1 MQLFVNQVTYNNQ
14 QVFNMLLLLQ
24 QEAVKKELNS
34 IHARDLLKLIPE
46 DSFASIIKDT
56 NVDFQVKKLFGRTM
70 FFLLLYGLLD
80 SKRSSLRTLE
90 QSFKTNKFKVLFKID
105 PLQNIKY
112 NSLSDRLSTMNV
124 DFFKEVYEMIYDLL
138 SKYYTE
144 SEKLKYNIVRI
155 DSTMVAEAANKLEQG
170 MTLGNQTNKKSKQV
184 KYTFSM
190 TNLFPSSA
198 EIFTHQSEVNE
209 GITVPQVI
217 RNYIDK
223 KQNNVFVFDR
233 GMKSRKIFNEL
244 DEDYWF
250 VTRIN
255 YGSNNEVI
263 RSFDFEENLTIGNL
277 FIKSDDLVY
286 LFDKRH
292 NRSKPFRL
300 IQTVDQKG
308 KGLWFLT
315 NLEDESIETIINIYK
330 KRWDIEVF
338 FRFIKQ
344 ELNFKHIFSTK
355 INGLKILLYMT
366 MIVAMLILVYKKSNN
381 LGYKLA
387 MFQLFYQLDD
397 IYGEMLVERLGGDPN
412 LVFR

>member
-1 MQLFVNQVTYNNQ
+1 LSQHL
-14 QVFNMLLLLQ
+14 
-24 QEAVKKELNS
+24 AVDKELKN

-46 DSFASIIKDT
+46 DKFASIIKDT

-105 PLQNIKY
+105 PLQQIKY
-112 NSLSDRLSTMNV
+112 NSLSNRLATMNV
-124 DFFKEVYEMIYDLL
+124 DFFKDVYEMLYDLL
-138 SKYYTE
+138 SNYYNETDRL
-144 SEKLKYNIVRI
+144 SYNIIRV
-155 DSTMVAEAANKLEQG
+155 DSTMVAEAANKLERG
-170 MTLGNQTNKKSKQV
+170 MIIGNQTDKKSKQV

-198 EIFTHQSEVNE
+198 ELFTDQSELNE
-209 GITVPQVI
+209 GITIPQVI
-217 RNYIDK
+217 KNYIDK
-223 KQNNVFVFDR
+223 RDNNVFVFDR
-233 GMKSRKIFNEL
+233 GVKSRKVYNEL
-244 DEDYWF
+244 DRELWF
-250 VTRIN
+250 VTRIDPGAI
-255 YGSNNEVI
+255 YEVVD
-263 RSFDFEENLTIGNL
+263 SFESEKNLVVGNLTIKADEKV
-277 FIKSDDLVY
+277 I

-292 NRSKPFRL
+292 NKSNPFRL
-300 IQTVDQKG
+300 IQTEDQNG
-308 KGLWFLT
+308 KALWFVT
-315 NLEDESIETIINIYK
+315 NLLEDAVETIIEIYK

-338 FRFIKQ
+338 FRFLKQ
-344 ELNFKHIFSTK
+344 ELNLKHIFSTK
-355 INGLKILLYMT
+355 INGLQIMLYMT
-366 MIVAMLILVYKKSNN
+366 MIVSMLILVYKKANN

>member
-1 MQLFVNQVTYNNQ
+1 MFVRQSYYKYTNLYIFLILSQHFTVD
-14 QVFNMLLLLQ
+14 
-24 QEAVKKELNS
+24 KELKN

-46 DSFASIIKDT
+46 DQFASIIKDT

-105 PLQNIKY
+105 PLQQIKY
-112 NSLSDRLSTMNV
+112 NSISDRLSTMNV
-124 DFFKEVYEMIYDLL
+124 DFFKEVYEMLYSLL
-138 SKYYTE
+138 SKYYND
-144 SEKLKYNIVRI
+144 SDLLSYNIVRV
-155 DSTMVAEAANKLEQG
+155 DSTMVSEAANKLEKG
-170 MTLGNQTNKKSKQV
+170 MIIGNQSDKKSTKV

-198 EIFTHQSEVNE
+198 EIFTEQRQLDED
-209 GITVPQVI
+209 ITIPHVI
-217 RNYIDK
+217 KNYIDK
-223 KQNNVFVFDR
+223 RENNVFVFDR
-233 GMKSRKIFNEL
+233 GVKSRKVYNEL
-244 DEDYWF
+244 DGELRF
-250 VTRIN
+250 VTRITPGAL
-255 YGSNNEVI
+255 YELVE
-263 RSFDFEENLTIGNL
+263 SFTLDKNLVVGNL
-277 FIKSDDLVY
+277 IIKSDDKVI

-292 NRSKPFRL
+292 NRSNPFRL
-300 IQTVDQKG
+300 IQTEDEKG
-308 KGLWFLT
+308 KALWFVT
-315 NLEDESIETIINIYK
+315 NLFEDKVDTIVAIYK

-338 FRFIKQ
+338 FRFLKQ

-355 INGLKILLYMT
+355 VNGLKIMLYMT
-366 MIVAMLILVYKKSNN
+366 MIVSMLILVYKKANN

>member
-1 MQLFVNQVTYNNQ
+1 VFVNQIYYKYTQIYIY
-14 QVFNMLLLLQ
+14 LYLT
-24 QEAVKKELNS
+24 QEYAVDKELKN

-46 DSFASIIKDT
+46 DQFATIIKDT

-80 SKRSSLRTLE
+80 SKKSSLRTLE

-105 PLQNIKY
+105 PLQQIKY
-112 NSLSDRLSTMNV
+112 NSLSDRLATMNV
-124 DFFKEVYEMIYDLL
+124 DFFKEVYEMLYELL
-138 SKYYTE
+138 SIHYNETDR
-144 SEKLKYNIVRI
+144 LAYNIVRV
-155 DSTMVAEAANKLEQG
+155 DSTMVAEAANKLMQG
-170 MTLGNQTNKKSKQV
+170 MIIGNQTGKKSKQI

-198 EIFTHQSEVNE
+198 EIFTSQSELNE
-209 GITVPQVI
+209 GVTIPQVI

-223 KQNNVFVFDR
+223 RDNNVFVFDR
-233 GMKSRKIFNEL
+233 GVKSRKVFNEL
-244 DEDYWF
+244 NQDMWF
-250 VTRIN
+250 ITRIDPGAL
-255 YGSNNEVI
+255 YEQIKPYELKEDMVVG
-263 RSFDFEENLTIGNL
+263 NLTI
-277 FIKSDDLVY
+277 KKDELVA

-292 NRSKPFRL
+292 NKSDEFRL
-300 IQTVDQKG
+300 IQTVNDKG
-308 KGLWFLT
+308 KALWFIT
-315 NLEDESIETIINIYK
+315 NLLDEKIETIIEIYRR
-330 KRWDIEVF
+330 RWDIEVF

-355 INGLKILLYMT
+355 INGLQIMLYMT
-366 MIVAMLILVYKKSNN
+366 MIVAMLILVYKKANN

-397 IYGEMLVERLGGDPN
+397 IWGEMLVERLGGDPN

>member
-1 MQLFVNQVTYNNQ
+1 M
-14 QVFNMLLLLQ
+14 
-24 QEAVKKELNS
+24 KKEVKD

-105 PLQNIKY
+105 PLQNIKF

-124 DFFKEVYEMIYDLL
+124 DFFKEVYELIYELL
-138 SKYYTE
+138 SKYYNET
-144 SEKLKYNIVRI
+144 EKLKYNIIRI
-155 DSTMVAEAANKLEQG
+155 DSTMVAEAANKLEHG
-170 MTLGNQTNKKSKQV
+170 MILGNQTGKKSKQI

-198 EIFTHQSEVNE
+198 EIFTRQSEVNE
-209 GITVPQVI
+209 GVTIPHVI
-217 RNYIDK
+217 KNYIDK
-223 KQNNVFVFDR
+223 KENNVFVFDR
-233 GMKSRKIFNEL
+233 GMKSRKVFNEI

-255 YGSNNEVI
+255 IGSNYEKI
-263 RSFDFEENLTIGNL
+263 KSFKLQENLTIGNL
-277 FIKSDDLVY
+277 VIKSDDLVY

-292 NRSKPFRL
+292 NKSNPFRL
-300 IQTVDQKG
+300 IQAEDPKG
-308 KGLWFLT
+308 NALWFIT
-315 NLEDESIETIINIYK
+315 NFEDESIETIINIYK

-366 MIVAMLILVYKKSNN
+366 MIVAMLILVYKKANN